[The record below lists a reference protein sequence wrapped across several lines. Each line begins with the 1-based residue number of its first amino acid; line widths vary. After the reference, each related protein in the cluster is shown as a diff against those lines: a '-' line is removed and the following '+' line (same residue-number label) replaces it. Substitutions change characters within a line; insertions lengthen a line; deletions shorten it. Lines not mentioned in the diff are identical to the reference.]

1 MPGYPNLF
9 PTGFVEYEKDSC
21 EGPILYRSQPS
32 RETPGITQLNE
43 VVSKYGNNQYKGGD
57 FLRLANN
64 LKNTSRMWEKLPK
77 DAKADFLKLI
87 VESNSKLSG
96 TIIND
101 YLQKKEEKRV
111 KFSDKVEYFG
121 EPSVDLD
128 MSTHKDN
135 KMSILVIVCVSIVAI
150 VIGFLIACTS
160 SSI

>member
-1 MPGYPNLF
+1 MF

-43 VVSKYGNNQYKGGD
+43 VVSKYGNKQYKGGD
-57 FLRLANN
+57 FMRLANN

-101 YLQKKEEKRV
+101 YLQKKEKKRV

-121 EPSVDLD
+121 EPSDKEEV
-128 MSTHKDN
+128 THKDN
-135 KMSILVIVCVSIVAI
+135 KMSILVIVCVSIVAV
-150 VIGFLIACTS
+150 VIGFLISCTS